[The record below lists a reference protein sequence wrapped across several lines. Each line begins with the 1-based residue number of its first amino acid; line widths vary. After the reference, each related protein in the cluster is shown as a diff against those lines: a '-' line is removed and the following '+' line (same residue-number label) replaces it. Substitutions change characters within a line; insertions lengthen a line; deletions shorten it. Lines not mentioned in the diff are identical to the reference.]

1 MASSTN
7 FIGQKVFN
15 AEQFKE
21 HISTAGMTKLYFA
34 YGKTDAWANDSLPNT
49 AISTVASQYQVWDNM
64 IGGKQITS
72 ADVAH
77 VIPRNDWTTNTVY
90 YAYDDKNV
98 EVSNAKMYILTS
110 DWNVYKCIA
119 NNYGANST
127 VKPTAVNPDTTTQT
141 ADGYIWKY
149 MYTVSD
155 NEKLRFVTDNYI
167 PVKTL
172 SGDDGSRQWAVQD
185 AAVPGAIHSVLVT
198 SGGTNYTSAPTVTV
212 VGDGSGATVTATI
225 NTASN
230 TVNSFIVTAI
240 GQAYTYANVA
250 ITGGG
255 GSNATGRV
263 IISPFG
269 GHGSDP
275 LYELGGKDLLI
286 NPRLVNSEGDVFPTT
301 NDYREVSLVRGPK
314 IANTDTAFSNSV
326 FLQGQCL
333 FTNPTGTGSYEENEI
348 VYQGSSLADATFSA
362 RVVSWN
368 ATTAVAVTIN
378 NRGTPSIG
386 FLVGANSATSRQL
399 VSTVTHTCEP
409 YSGQILYID
418 HIKPIVR
425 SSDQTEDFKIIIK
438 F

>member
-1 MASSTN
+1 MTTSASLTGLKI
-7 FIGQKVFN
+7 FK
-15 AEQFKE
+15 AEQFRE
-21 HISTAGMTKLYFA
+21 HISTAGMTKVYFA
-34 YGKTDAWANDSLPNT
+34 YGKTDAWVNENSPNAAT
-49 AISTVASQYQVWDNM
+49 ATVTSQYQVWDNM
-64 IGGKQITS
+64 IGGKQLTS
-72 ADVAH
+72 ADVVH
-77 VIPRNDWTTNTVY
+77 VIPRSDWTINTVY
-90 YAYDDKNV
+90 NAYDDKSV
-98 EVSNAKMYILTS
+98 ESNAIIYVLTS

-127 VKPTAVNPDTTTQT
+127 VQPTAVNPDTTTQT
-141 ADGYIWKY
+141 SDGYIWKY
-149 MYTVSD
+149 MYTISD
-155 NEKLRFVTDNYI
+155 NEKLRFVTDSYI

-198 SGGTNYTSAPTVTV
+198 SGGTNYTSVPTVTV

-240 GQAYTYANVA
+240 GQSYTYANVA

-286 NPRLVNSEGDVFPTT
+286 NPRLVNSEGDVLPTT
-301 NDYREVSLVRGPK
+301 NDYREVSLIRGPK

-333 FTNPTGTGSYEENEI
+333 FTNPTGTGNYEENEI

-368 ATTAVAVTIN
+368 ATSAVAVTIN
-378 NRGTPSIG
+378 NIGTPSIG

-399 VSTVTHTCEP
+399 VSTVTHACEP
-409 YSGQILYID
+409 YSGQVLYID